1 MAEEFIDFGATEDGG
16 RASVFPGCQGRLD
29 DEFAM
34 LEDGTVQED
43 EGVEGLFLGGGG
55 DVPLENEVG

>member
-1 MAEEFIDFGATEDGG
+1 M
-16 RASVFPGCQGRLD
+16 VFPGCQRRLD